1 MSFWEWLGV
10 KKAKPNYGEAES
22 VYKRM
27 MDMSDI
33 DKMRESRM
41 QDWRGIQQ
49 RAFGDISRDVGQK
62 WGGTGAN
69 LMGVESS
76 MPGQWQTQA
85 SSRWMQDVGNPMA
98 RNIEQE
104 WLGATMQQKQGAEM
118 ARQQLEEQA
127 RAEAAAKTGAG
138 AGLVGNILGTAASF
152 IPGVGP
158 FLGAGISA
166 AGNALGGGSAQGYA
180 QNRNMQNWWDPRRN
194 PYLNQSNPIYYPQD
208 SMGGGQPW
216 NYS

>member
-127 RAEAAAKTGAG
+127 RAEAQAKTGAG
-138 AGLVGNILGTAASF
+138 LGLLGGLAGGVGGFLLGGPAGAVAGAGLGSK
-152 IPGVGP
+152 
-158 FLGAGISA
+158 
-166 AGNALGGGSAQGYA
+166 LGGGSARDYV